1 MSQELATVPVDRV
14 RGTTVEALL
23 RSRSGLVASTS
34 CVVLGM
40 PLYTSVNDRALFGR
54 WSPEYVV
61 AMLLVTGVW
70 LASVVVA
77 ARTWRRQRT
86 PSTPTIVLDAAL
98 ACWGIAF
105 LIGALDD
112 PESAARLLDF
122 KPFGSVA
129 AVAVMLEWLAVV
141 GVLAAVG
148 LWLARLL
155 SPRWANVALMLG
167 SLVLVFVIGEGAA
180 RLKAVIAP
188 TVMGFPTYSL
198 TIWERRNIALNSLG
212 YRDVE
217 HAEPKPEGV
226 RRLLVIGDS
235 YAFGWGVAR
244 AGDRFGERLATL
256 LDSATGTR
264 WEAVNIS
271 KSDRHTLQ
279 QGELLQAGLR
289 YHPDLVVLL
298 YVFNDID
305 YLSAS
310 HGTKPLTPRNVLSEA
325 PRNLLERLHPL
336 RLLYWNSYLAQGL
349 YVRVRALSWRFT
361 PYSPS
366 RDLYADSGALATHV
380 RDLSLLVSEA
390 RDRGTVMAIVPFEPA
405 VVHNENVRRRYDLFV
420 TEARRRGLL
429 VWSLRNAFGT
439 REHSS
444 LIVSSLDTHPN
455 ELAHGL
461 AAEAV
466 LSEALGALSV
476 AGK

>member
-14 RGTTVEALL
+14 RATTLDALL
-23 RSRSGLVASTS
+23 RSRSGLVAATS
-34 CVVLGM
+34 CVLLSM
-40 PLYTSVNDRALFGR
+40 PLYTSVNDRAVFGR
-54 WSPEYVV
+54 WSPEY
-61 AMLLVTGVW
+61 ALALLAVTVVW
-70 LASVVVA
+70 LASVAIA
-77 ARTWRRQRT
+77 ARSWRRQRT
-86 PSTPTIVLDAAL
+86 PSTPAIVLDAAL
-98 ACWGIAF
+98 ASWGIAF

-129 AVAVMLEWLAVV
+129 GVAVMLEWLALV
-141 GVLAAVG
+141 GVLAAAG
-148 LWLARLL
+148 LWLARAL
-155 SPRWANVALMLG
+155 SPRWANVALMVG
-167 SLVLVFVIGEGAA
+167 SLVLIFVIGEGAA

-217 HAEPKPEGV
+217 HAEPKPDGV

-244 AGDRFGERLATL
+244 TSDRFGERLAAL
-256 LDSATGTR
+256 LDSATRTR
-264 WEAVNIS
+264 WEAINVS

-279 QGELLQAGLR
+279 QREFLQTGMR
-289 YHPDLVVLL
+289 YDPDLVILL

-305 YLSAS
+305 YLSAA
-310 HGTKPLTPRNVLSEA
+310 HGTKPITQRNVLSEA
-325 PRNLLERLHPL
+325 PRNFVERLHPL

-349 YVRVRALSWRFT
+349 YVRLRALSWRFT

-366 RDLYADSGALATHV
+366 RDLYTDSAALATHV
-380 RDLSLLVSEA
+380 RDLSGLVSGA
-390 RDRGTVMAIVPFEPA
+390 RARGTAMAIVPFEPA
-405 VVHNENVRRRYDLFV
+405 VVHDENVRRRHELFV
-420 TEARRRGLL
+420 NAARREGLL
-429 VWSLRNAFGT
+429 VWSLRDAFGT

-455 ELAHGL
+455 ELAHAL
-461 AAEAV
+461 AAQAV
-466 LSEALGALSV
+466 LREALQA
-476 AGK
+476 ARR